1 LNNSWA
7 NIDLRAL
14 VENLRES
21 ISALGGFSPEQVR
34 AAASLGEDAL
44 QTAIL
49 LALKPGALT
58 GHEIIQ
64 AIEGDSRTALKPK
77 AAAVYPM
84 LEKLA
89 DLGLVSSE
97 LKKDRK
103 KYTLTAAG
111 KEAATAAEASA
122 SNSAT
127 TDAPSGG
134 SNWGAPNWVDLRG
147 ELPNASKRLAKV
159 ALEVAQ
165 HGTKEQQSQAAAA
178 IDEARRKLHEILASE

>member
-14 VENLRES
+14 IENLRES
-21 ISALGGFSPEQVR
+21 IIALGGFSPEQVR

-49 LALKPGALT
+49 LALKPGSLT

-64 AIEGDSRTALKPK
+64 TIEGDGRSALKPK
-77 AAAVYPM
+77 AAAIYPM
-84 LEKLA
+84 LEKMT

-97 LKKDRK
+97 IKKDRK
-103 KYTLTAAG
+103 KYILTAAG
-111 KEAATAAEASA
+111 KEVAAAAEASA

-127 TDAPSGG
+127 TEARSGG

-159 ALEVAQ
+159 TLEVAQ

-178 IDEARRKLHEILASE
+178 IDEARRKLHEILAAE